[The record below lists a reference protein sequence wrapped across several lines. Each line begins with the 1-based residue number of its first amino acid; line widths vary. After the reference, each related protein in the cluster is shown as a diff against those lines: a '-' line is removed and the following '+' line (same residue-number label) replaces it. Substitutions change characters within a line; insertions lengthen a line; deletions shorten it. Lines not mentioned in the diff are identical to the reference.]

1 MSDFAVEILPVTIEE
16 HPNADALEL
25 ARVGDYRCIVQKG
38 KFKNGDM
45 VAYIPEAAIV
55 PEWMLK
61 ELGLEGKL
69 AGKAKN
75 RVKAIK
81 LRGIVS
87 QGIVYRTRV
96 FEPNIGNYWIAVPA
110 SDDDTFNAW
119 DLRMVREGQDV
130 AEMLGITKYVPVIPT
145 HMDGEIARGDYFDL
159 TFRYDF
165 ENVKKRT
172 TFIETGEDVV
182 MMEKIHGTF
191 CVVAIIPD
199 AVSMKKGLSQ
209 GVLISSKGLFAKG
222 HVFDNESN
230 KDNLYVRTIR
240 GNGMVQRI
248 IDHEMLGESE
258 RPIYFM
264 GEVFGKGVQDLDYGQ
279 ENPRFRLFDIAFQ
292 NSSGGIDYLPF
303 DMFFDLSV
311 ELQIPIAPVLYMGPF
326 SKEIM
331 EKHTNGKEQVS
342 GKELHLREG
351 VVVKPLDG
359 RVCPRLGRVIVKSV
373 SDEYLLRKNG
383 TEFN

>member
-172 TFIETGEDVV
+172 TLIETGEDVV